1 MRKSKA
7 TIILFA
13 LWLLCGTMLSAA
25 ERPEEWAQP
34 IVLEG
39 VKNLYRISPLLYRSA
54 QPAQVGMRNL
64 ERLGVKTVINLR
76 SLHSDKHEIEGTS
89 LLNPQLHILT
99 WKIQDQQVI
108 QVLKMLRRPEN
119 GPFLIHC
126 QHGAD
131 RTGLMS
137 AMYRII
143 EQGWT
148 KEAAIREMIEGG
160 YGYHP
165 MWRNIIRYIEQVDV
179 EKIRKALE

>member
-13 LWLLCGTMLSAA
+13 LWLLCGAMLSAA

-76 SLHSDKHEIEGTS
+76 SLHSDKHKIEGTS
-89 LLNPQLHILT
+89 LLNLQLHILT
-99 WKIQDQQVI
+99 
-108 QVLKMLRRPEN
+108 
-119 GPFLIHC
+119 
-126 QHGAD
+126 
-131 RTGLMS
+131 
-137 AMYRII
+137 
-143 EQGWT
+143 
-148 KEAAIREMIEGG
+148 
-160 YGYHP
+160 
-165 MWRNIIRYIEQVDV
+165 
-179 EKIRKALE
+179 

>member
-1 MRKSKA
+1 
-7 TIILFA
+7 
-13 LWLLCGTMLSAA
+13 
-25 ERPEEWAQP
+25 
-34 IVLEG
+34 
-39 VKNLYRISPLLYRSA
+39 
-54 QPAQVGMRNL
+54 MRNL

-76 SLHSDKHEIEGTS
+76 SLHSDKHKIEGTS